1 MSLLRTVRNL
11 AAGADALSDRARARL
26 GRLRQNQRP
35 LMVEPYAGY
44 GSAAGMTF
52 GGRVL
57 VDEGFVQPDASH
69 GRWRNLVELAKR
81 LESDEVPG
89 ARVRIDFQGQSTE
102 VVADDEGRFRVDL
115 VPAQPQ
121 LLQAVNLVQLELID
135 PVPAAGRA
143 APRADAQ
150 VMVPLPSA
158 RFGVIS
164 DIDDTVLQSN
174 VTRRWT
180 MLKTLAIN
188 NAHSRKPFAGVAA
201 LYRALQ
207 AGASGAEGNPMFYVS
222 SSPWNL
228 YAMLREFLHVQQLP
242 AGPLLL
248 KDFGEHTLFSMNEHG
263 EHKLARIEE
272 VFAAY
277 PALPFILIGD
287 SGEQDPEIYA
297 EVVRHHPQRVKAIYI
312 RSVDTSAARLAAV
325 DKLIV
330 SVRASGAQLMLVP
343 DSEFAAVHA
352 AGEGWINPDAVAAV
366 RADKRVDQIASD
378 VPAGELP

>member
-1 MSLLRTVRNL
+1 
-11 AAGADALSDRARARL
+11 
-26 GRLRQNQRP
+26 
-35 LMVEPYAGY
+35 
-44 GSAAGMTF
+44 
-52 GGRVL
+52 
-57 VDEGFVQPDASH
+57 
-69 GRWRNLVELAKR
+69 
-81 LESDEVPG
+81 
-89 ARVRIDFQGQSTE
+89 
-102 VVADDEGRFRVDL
+102 
-115 VPAQPQ
+115 
-121 LLQAVNLVQLELID
+121 
-135 PVPAAGRA
+135 
-143 APRADAQ
+143 
-150 VMVPLPSA
+150 
-158 RFGVIS
+158 
-164 DIDDTVLQSN
+164 
-174 VTRRWT
+174 
-180 MLKTLAIN
+180 
-188 NAHSRKPFAGVAA
+188 
-201 LYRALQ
+201 
-207 AGASGAEGNPMFYVS
+207 MFYVS